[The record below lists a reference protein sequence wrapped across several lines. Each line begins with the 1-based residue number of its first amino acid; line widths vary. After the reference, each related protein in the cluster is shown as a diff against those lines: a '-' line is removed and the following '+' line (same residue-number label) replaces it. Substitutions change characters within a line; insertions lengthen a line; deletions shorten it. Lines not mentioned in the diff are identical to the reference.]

1 MQIWRICR
9 ARFAGEAFSGE
20 GARRFGGRW
29 NSRGVPMVYVSSSL
43 ALAAMELFIHL
54 EPNQQPDDL
63 VSIAA
68 TLPAG
73 EPAERLEPEQLPAG
87 WWTDDFGPLRAIG
100 DKWIREKRSLAIM
113 IPSAALR
120 TEWNVLVNPLH
131 PAISQINVEPP
142 QPFRFDAR
150 MFR

>member
-29 NSRGVPMVYVSSSL
+29 NS
-43 ALAAMELFIHL
+43 
-54 EPNQQPDDL
+54 PDDL
-63 VSIAA
+63 VAIAA

-73 EPAERLEPEQLPAG
+73 EPARRFETEELPPD
-87 WWTDDFGPLRAIG
+87 WWTDDFVPLRALG
-100 DKWIREKRSLAIM
+100 DKWIREKSSLALSV
-113 IPSAALR
+113 PSAALR

-131 PAISQINVEPP
+131 PAIAEIKVEEP
-142 QPFRFDAR
+142 QAFRFDAR